1 MRKSLQF
8 LFLCL
13 SLSLL
18 SGCEKV
24 TFGSE
29 GGEDGNAS
37 GSIPADPPSSGIDTL
52 YSDVEPVEGSEVGVD
67 QFLHQTIGVEV
78 YVRGYIVGSC
88 QRSIKNA
95 DFEAPFE
102 GHTALL
108 LADRRDERE
117 KVVAIHLKTGAM
129 RSALNLEDHPENQG
143 KALRVRGKQ
152 GSYLGTVG
160 MNEENI
166 TGEYELLE

>member
-24 TFGSE
+24 TLGSE

-52 YSDVEPVEGSEVGVD
+52 YSDVEPVEGS
-67 QFLHQTIGVEV
+67 
-78 YVRGYIVGSC
+78 VRGYIVGSC

-143 KALRVRGKQ
+143 KTLRVRGKQ

>member
-1 MRKSLQF
+1 MRKSLLL

-18 SGCEKV
+18 PGCEKV
-24 TFGSE
+24 TLGNE

-52 YSDVEPVEGSEVGVD
+52 YSDVEPAEGSEVGVD
-67 QFLHQTIGVEV
+67 QFLHQTIDVEV